1 MQLIMIAYLSKLTT
15 HNSKLISH
23 NSKQNMKNLFKRK
36 LSAAMVALV
45 ALMMLPLYSC
55 SDNDPDVRTESDL
68 VGTWTDS
75 DNHYLYIQSDTR
87 IYSLFI
93 ENYEGEEYGVLEPDG
108 YLYEPGYNFIVYMG
122 REGEPNVYQLIKLT
136 ENEMVWCWADN
147 LLDDKY
153 KDMSKSEIL
162 GALLK
167 EADKGFTLDHSRMIT
182 YRRIPDSEFQSLLH
196 KYGLEL

>member
-1 MQLIMIAYLSKLTT
+1 MQLIMIAISQNSQLTT

-45 ALMMLPLYSC
+45 AVMMLPLYSC

-122 REGEPNVYQLIKLT
+122 REG
-136 ENEMVWCWADN
+136 
-147 LLDDKY
+147 
-153 KDMSKSEIL
+153 
-162 GALLK
+162 
-167 EADKGFTLDHSRMIT
+167 
-182 YRRIPDSEFQSLLH
+182 
-196 KYGLEL
+196 